1 MTSTHLQLKFT
12 QTRVKKQT
20 CPEADSNTNEPIFQ
34 VATLRPQSAWDERGT
49 GQRRPPRSVA
59 SVAGTKGR
67 KRERERGRA
76 SEPASERE
84 ENQKDSSPPLSP
96 SPPPSLL
103 QSVFGAARSNVNT
116 GKSGWS
122 RARQK
127 DPRDPSNSNSVKER
141 RGLLSSRV
149 SSSSRGRRRV
159 RSALWNIRQG
169 GETTWWS
176 ASIL

>member
-1 MTSTHLQLKFT
+1 MTCIHLQLKFA
-12 QTRVKKQT
+12 QTRVKKVT

-49 GQRRPPRSVA
+49 GQRRPPPRSVA

-67 KRERERGRA
+67 KRERERGRRDGRA

-84 ENQKDSSPPLSP
+84 ENQKDSSPPLSLSLSLLLLP
-96 SPPPSLL
+96 LLPPSLL
-103 QSVFGAARSNVNT
+103 QSVFGAARYNVNT

-127 DPRDPSNSNSVKER
+127 DTRRSLQFQLSEG
-141 RGLLSSRV
+141 RGLLSSWV
-149 SSSSRGRRRV
+149 SSSSR
-159 RSALWNIRQG
+159 
-169 GETTWWS
+169 
-176 ASIL
+176 